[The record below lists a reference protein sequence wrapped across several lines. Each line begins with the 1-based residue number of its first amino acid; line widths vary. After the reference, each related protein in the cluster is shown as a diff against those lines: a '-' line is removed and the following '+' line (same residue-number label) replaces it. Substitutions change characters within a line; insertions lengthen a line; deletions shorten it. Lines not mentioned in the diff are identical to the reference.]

1 MTSNPLG
8 ADAQSGSELDLTTSN
23 PLGADAQSGSELVD
37 SDAFKIGLGVI
48 VACVTVLILIVIMIT
63 AGYVAW
69 HKKDISFTSAPL

>member
-48 VACVTVLILIVIMIT
+48 VACVTVLILVVVMIT
-63 AGYVAW
+63 GYVAW